1 MKKWLVLLAV
11 LGLLLAGCG
20 ARETFETVGDVYVQA
35 QTPKMQQVVLDLS
48 RSAAVAVM
56 QSEDGGTLYFCDG
69 YTVTV
74 QTMASGDLNR
84 TLLETT
90 GFPRDSL
97 RPLETSVGEAKRY
110 DCVWTAAGE
119 GEEQVG
125 RAAVIDDGNYHYVV
139 TVMADASDAK
149 DLAGEWQRLLDS
161 VRILPEGMQVNTG
174 S

>member
-1 MKKWLVLLAV
+1 MKKWFILLGVLA
-11 LGLLLAGCG
+11 LLLTGCG
-20 ARETFETVGDVYVQA
+20 AQETFETVGDVYGQGEAA
-35 QTPKMQQVVLDLS
+35 QMQQVVLNLS
-48 RSAAVAVM
+48 QDAAAAVM
-56 QSEDGGTLYFCDG
+56 QSEEGGSLYFCDG

-84 TLLETT
+84 TLLEAT
-90 GFPRDSL
+90 GFTRESL
-97 RPLETSVGEAKRY
+97 RPVETAAGEARRY

-139 TVMADASDAK
+139 TVMADASAARA
-149 DLAGEWQRLLDS
+149 LAGEWQKLLDS
-161 VRILPEGMQVNTG
+161 FQILPAGTVVSTG